1 MKRWM
6 WTVAT
11 LIVVIGGIVWLTFVF
26 AFNAF
31 WLVTVFGAV
40 VLWLVRLPSRER
52 PVARDVEGSIQGL
65 NAWGL
70 LSTVD
75 NLPSL
80 P

>member
-40 VLWLVRLPSRER
+40 VLWLVYDFRHGSDLWLETW
-52 PVARDVEGSIQGL
+52 RDRFK
-65 NAWGL
+65 
-70 LSTVD
+70 D
-75 NLPSL
+75 
-80 P
+80 